1 MLRVVIKTLVVCS
14 VIYYCGL
21 FAFNK
26 LVSTNMNY
34 QAAQITQELAEQCK
48 ADNATYCD

>member
-26 LVSTNMNY
+26 LVLVDMNY